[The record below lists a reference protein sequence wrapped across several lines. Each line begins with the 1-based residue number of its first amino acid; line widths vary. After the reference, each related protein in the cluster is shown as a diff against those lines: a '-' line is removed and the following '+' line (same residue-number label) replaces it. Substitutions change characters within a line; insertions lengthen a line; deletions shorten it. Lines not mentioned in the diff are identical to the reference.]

1 MLLSP
6 DVRNI
11 GIISTIKHRDVSTR
25 KFLVQPLQ
33 WWAESAT
40 PGWNRVKIFEY
51 LGATMVLR
59 LCGYILVEYP
69 IFKTSKLLISY
80 M

>member
-6 DVRNI
+6 DVGNL
-11 GIISTIKHRDVSTR
+11 GIILNIEHRDESTR

-40 PGWNRVKIFEY
+40 PGWNRVKIFEKV
-51 LGATMVLR
+51 GSTTVLR

-69 IFKTSKLLISY
+69 IFKIDS
-80 M
+80 